1 MSDFNFLEVDTQEIL
16 TKLIADFEAVT
27 GETLAVSDSRT
38 LFVHG
43 FAYVLSQIKNDI
55 NITGR
60 NNLVK
65 YAYGKYL
72 DEIADLFG
80 VTRKTV
86 TLKATTFLKF
96 SMQNAIGNETLIPK
110 GTRATPDGVL
120 LFETDEDTVIA
131 SGETEVVVS
140 ATATEPGAEYNG
152 FKSGQVNKLVDGVA
166 NISAVTNISETA
178 GGTDNETDD
187 LFRERILQAPFS
199 YSTAGSENAYKNIA
213 LSASEDIADIQ
224 VYSSAAGTVN
234 IAVVKTNGV
243 LPTANDD
250 VITAV
255 QNACDAKTVRPL
267 TDYVVVEPA
276 EAVNTTVDI
285 EYWIS
290 VDDTNDINN
299 IKDAVIVAI
308 AEYKKWQTTAIG
320 RDINPDK
327 LRKLL
332 LNAGVAKVT
341 VKSPVETTVGN
352 GQVAQITN
360 INYVY
365 KGLCE

>member
-1 MSDFNFLEVDTQEIL
+1 MSDINFLTVDTQEIL
-16 TKLIADFEAVT
+16 TKLIADFEAAT
-27 GETLAVSDSRT
+27 GETLAASDSRT
-38 LFVHG
+38 LFLNG

-65 YAYGKYL
+65 YAYGEYL
-72 DEIADLFG
+72 DDIADLFG
-80 VTRKTV
+80 ITRKTE
-86 TLKATTFLKF
+86 TLKATTFIKF
-96 SMQNAIGNETLIPK
+96 SLQNAIGNETLIPK
-110 GTRATPDGVL
+110 GTRVTPDGVL
-120 LFETDEDTVIA
+120 LFATDEDAVIA
-131 SGETEVVVS
+131 SGAVDVVVP
-140 ATATEPGAEYNG
+140 ATALERGAEYNG
-152 FKSGQVNKLVDGVA
+152 FKNGQVNKLVDGVA
-166 NISAVTNISETA
+166 NIATVTNISETT
-178 GGTDNETDD
+178 GGTDYETDD

-243 LPTANDD
+243 IPTTEDE
-250 VITAV
+250 VIIAV

-267 TDYVVVEPA
+267 TDYVVVSPA

-341 VKSPVETTVGN
+341 VKSPVETTVNN